1 MPTRKCKSSQQSY
14 NQEAGKCLTPATVRR
29 HVVNGTKPKSY
40 KGPITETSG
49 GLTKGDLKR
58 VTSQGTNSAG
68 KKWKVVKYVSVEQ
81 QATAKARYNAPD
93 SGFRAWGDAVKLARK
108 ELKIKGFVPVGGETR
123 EGIELLDKVRSLLPA
138 KKAKTK
144 KKSAKKEGPFR
155 IPYENESST
164 RTKAQT
170 KRGKLVSKKV
180 HDEWV
185 KSMFTE

>member
-93 SGFRAWGDAVKLARK
+93 SGFRAWGDAVKQARK
-108 ELKIKGFVPVGGETR
+108 ELNIKGFVPVGGLTP
-123 EGIELLDKVRSLLPA
+123 EGIQLVDKVRSLLPA